1 MNIEII
7 AVGILKNHPLL
18 DLWNDYVRRSSWNIA
33 IHEVESKQK
42 NPDKYAKE
50 IESKIISKISANAYK
65 IALDERGKSYKSVD
79 FAKEIENLQNTGHAK
94 LQFIIGAANGL
105 TQEIRN
111 KSDLL
116 LSFGMQ
122 TWPHMLVRIMLI
134 EQIYRTQQIIS
145 GHPYHRE

>member
-7 AVGILKNHPLL
+7 AVGVLKKHPLL
-18 DLWNDYVRRSSWNIA
+18 DLWNDYIKRSSWNIT
-33 IHEVESKQK
+33 IYEIESKQK

-50 IESKIISKISANAYK
+50 IESKIISKISTDAYK

-79 FAKEIENLQNTGHAK
+79 FAKKIENLQNTGHTK